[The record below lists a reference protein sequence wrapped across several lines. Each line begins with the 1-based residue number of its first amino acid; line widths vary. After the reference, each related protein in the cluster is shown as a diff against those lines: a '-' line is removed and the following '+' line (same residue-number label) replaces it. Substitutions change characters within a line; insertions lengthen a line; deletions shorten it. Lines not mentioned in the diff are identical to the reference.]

1 MTGATNALPSVRAIR
16 SDSIL
21 TRALCL
27 PSAMCGPFCSVPPIG
42 RIIVVFPA
50 WTSARSSGHVSSSRK
65 TVSSGSPKVGATM
78 TLRRQRTVAHTLM
91 SLFYTLSGHA
101 EPTTQGRPARCGGL
115 ARQGVGSVLD
125 PRLRHVDGV
134 VIGIQRGVERQVEQC
149 HHVVCVEP
157 SAFEAHQSS
166 GIPTI
171 AVCFIGSRLDLPPF
185 VLGHTHG
192 PSSYASVHICISAHR
207 LGVG

>member
-1 MTGATNALPSVRAIR
+1 MTGATSAFPKARAIF
-16 SDSIL
+16 SESTW
-21 TRALCL
+21 TRRLCL

-42 RIIVVFPA
+42 RIIVVFPV
-50 WTSARSSGHVSSSRK
+50 WTSVRSSGHVSSSRK

-91 SLFYTLSGHA
+91 SLFYTLSCHA

-125 PRLRHVDGV
+125 PRLRHLDGV
-134 VIGIQRGVERQVEQC
+134 VIGIQRSIERQVEQR

-157 SAFEAHQSS
+157 PAVEDAHQSS

-171 AVCFIGSRLDLPPF
+171 TVCFIGARLDLPPL

-192 PSSYASVHICISAHR
+192 PSSSYA
-207 LGVG
+207 